1 MSKFLV
7 GEEELFKRA
16 GKDRFQRG
24 KNAYTPDFVQ
34 DYQRDGLAVT
44 AKVEDYTVTLNY
56 AGSIVDGHCT
66 CPDSDGFDFCQH
78 CVSAVLHGNRLEQQV
93 LSLSK
98 GPEKSRIF
106 AYLIGLEK
114 QTLAKHFLELLESDS
129 EQFERYLL
137 KASLAGQEV
146 DFVALK
152 ARVTETTRIDDK
164 RNLFSQ
170 RQVKAFFAR
179 IEQLFGEFEAASFE
193 SKPQEGLK
201 LVEYS
206 LARLNK
212 LLLQIDDKWGTYRP
226 SAQALSSLYTRLFA
240 LQQGRATTLIKRFEK
255 IYFLDQFNLIAH
267 EPAHILRELEGG
279 LDLFHKRLAQA
290 WVSQQLAEQKIPET
304 EKVRA
309 ALSEINEY
317 WQWRKVAEQLIQ
329 LPKPRYVQ
337 DAYAWQR
344 SLHEFLAQSPMA
356 WLEWAEKAEKFGSQH
371 VATALDKALAQ
382 FPNNDLLAR
391 RAIQTAVQN
400 EDNSTLSRLA
410 VSQACT
416 FVDMLSEGALE
427 ALQMIDAT
435 LYLTIYR
442 QIDQINPHDDPEERQ
457 YRALSKLSAFMQE
470 HYVKDLVG
478 FLAQDE
484 RLLLDQRLRLLKLI
498 DANGDHVEAKK
509 IRENMVP
516 FLLHKQQNRSDD
528 IAAEQLV
535 LLRENYKALNLPQ
548 SAFDLF
554 MSSINNLIVVRNNF
568 ASLVDKYQ
576 VSLAQK

>member
-24 KNAYTPDFVQ
+24 KNAYTPDLVQ

-193 SKPQEGLK
+193 SKPREGLK

-212 LLLQIDDKWGTYRP
+212 LLLQIDDKWGTYRS

-267 EPAHILRELEGG
+267 EPAHILREIEGG

-290 WVSQQLAEQKIPET
+290 WLSQQLAEQKIPET

-309 ALSEINEY
+309 ALSEIKEY

-356 WLEWAEKAEKFGSQH
+356 WLEWAEKAEQFGSQH
-371 VATALDKALAQ
+371 VATALDKALVQ

-400 EDNSTLSRLA
+400 EDDSTLSRLA

-427 ALQMIDAT
+427 ALQTIDAT
-435 LYLTIYR
+435 LYLMIYR

-470 HYVKDLVG
+470 YYVKELVG

-484 RLLLDQRLRLLKLI
+484 RVLLDQRLRLLKLI

-516 FLLHKQQNRSDD
+516 FLLNRQQNRSDD

-535 LLRENYKALNLPQ
+535 LLRENYKALKLPQ